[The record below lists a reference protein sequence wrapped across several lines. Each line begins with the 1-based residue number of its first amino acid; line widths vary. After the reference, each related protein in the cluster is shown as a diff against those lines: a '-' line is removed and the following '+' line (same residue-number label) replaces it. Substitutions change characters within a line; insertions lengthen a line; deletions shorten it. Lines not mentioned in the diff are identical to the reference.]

1 MRKRNARR
9 SWLLVATILVVSLAL
24 TGCSAEPTPMPT
36 ATPTPTPVPIPTPT
50 ATPTPTPTPTPVPIP
65 TPTVVN
71 VTRTIHAGQ
80 LAKWN
85 LSDFEECRY
94 HFTVRQTGTFGSV
107 DIEFQGQRYTE
118 KDGVFYGDT
127 FTLSNGYSL
136 GAAKVVDL
144 RLQCQ

>member
-9 SWLLVATILVVSLAL
+9 SWLLVATMLVITLAL
-24 TGCSAEPTPMPT
+24 AGCSAE
-36 ATPTPTPVPIPTPT
+36 
-50 ATPTPTPTPTPVPIP
+50 PTPVPIP

-80 LAKWN
+80 LVEWN

-144 RLQCQ
+144 RLLCH